1 MADQEHTYTFNVA
14 MSCGGCSGAVTR
26 VLGKLEGVNSF
37 TVSLEDQRAVVVA
50 QPGLEYKTVL
60 DTIKKTGKK
69 VNWGEIDAV
78 RVADE

>member
-1 MADQEHTYTFNVA
+1 MADQDHIYKFNVS
-14 MSCGGCSGAVTR
+14 MSCGGCSGAVNR
-26 VLGKLEGVNSF
+26 VLGKLEGVKSY
-37 TVSLEDQRAVVVA
+37 TVSLEEQQAVVVA

-69 VNWGEIDAV
+69 VNWGEIDEV